1 MPERKIQILE
11 RALMRERAARKEAED
26 LLETKSKELY
36 ATGMQLRKSNERL
49 QTLLDAKINELEGVF
64 LNILDPYVVMDP
76 AFNILRLND
85 AALEFLELESIPES
99 FNLSEL
105 VHPDFLE
112 YTARCVKQLFELG
125 SLSNYRAKIFTAKG
139 KERYVHINASIVFDD
154 HNQLVGAQGIIRDI
168 SREKEIELL
177 LEDQRQQLDNIFQNS
192 PLGIYHFESGRVL
205 KGNPTLAWMLGYSEQ
220 ELPGLQVETFTQS
233 GHAQDQTYPNPSH
246 EAGILGTFTFTSLYR
261 RKNGKEFWAK
271 TTISPPFKDHKGRLR
286 GVAIVEDI
294 TQKRLAEVQ
303 LVTSENRLSGLVAN
317 LNIGILL
324 ETEERTIF
332 RVNQKFCEIFKIPVS
347 PDDLIGMDC
356 SNAAEQSKVFF
367 ADEDGFVS
375 GILEILKNKKA
386 SAQDE
391 LLMKDGRILDR
402 HYIRIGAGESF
413 QGHLWTY
420 TDITLNKNYER
431 SLKLQREKYS
441 SIIANM
447 NLGLMEVDVNDTIQM
462 VNQSFC
468 EMTGF
473 DEKELVGKAAA
484 KIFKKGQSELAR
496 VKKELRLT
504 RLSESYEVK
513 LKDKSGRSRHWLISG
528 APRYDVAGQF
538 KGTIGI
544 HLDISH
550 LKALEEEKE
559 KLVRNLQNSNEELQE
574 YAHIVSH
581 DLKSPLRSISAL
593 VTWLIEDHRE
603 QLGPEGQVNLELIQ
617 EKIQAME
624 NLITGILRYS
634 QIQHDAESRQ
644 AVDLNEVVRQIC
656 DVIFIPSHV
665 RVIPESLPIVQA
677 NSAQMHQ
684 LFQNLISNAV
694 THIPEGEGKVWVGCR
709 ELPRHWEFFVR
720 DNGVGIAPEYHE
732 KIFKIFQSIDVD
744 RKGTGI
750 GLSIV
755 KKIVETYS
763 GTIRLE
769 SQAGA
774 GATFIFTIPKT
785 DHGKA

>member
-1 MPERKIQILE
+1 
-11 RALMRERAARKEAED
+11 MRERAARKEAEN
-26 LLETKSKELY
+26 LLETKSKELF

-49 QTLLDAKINELEGVF
+49 QSLLEAKINELEGVF
-64 LNILDPYVVMDP
+64 LHILDPYVVMDP
-76 AFNILRLND
+76 AFNILRMND
-85 AALEFLELESIPES
+85 AALEFLELESVPES

-112 YTARCVKQLFELG
+112 YTGRCIKQLFETG
-125 SLSNYRAKIFTAKG
+125 SFRNFRAMIYTARGNK
-139 KERYVHINASIVFDD
+139 RFVHINASVVFDD
-154 HNQLVGAQGIIRDI
+154 KNQMVGAQGIIRDI

-177 LEDQRQQLDNIFQNS
+177 LEDQRQQLNGIFQNS

-205 KGNPTLAWMLGYSEQ
+205 KSNPTLAWMLGYSEQ
-220 ELPGLQVETFTQS
+220 ELPGLSVETFTQP
-233 GHAQDQTYPNPSH
+233 GNAQEDTHPNPSQ
-246 EAGILGTFTFTSLYR
+246 EAGILGAYINTGLYR
-261 RKNGKEFWAK
+261 RKNGQEFWAK
-271 TTISPPFKDHKGRLR
+271 TTISPPFKDYKGRLR

-294 TQKRLAEVQ
+294 TLQRLAEEK

-324 ETEERTIF
+324 ETEERTIA
-332 RVNQKFCEIFKIPVS
+332 RVNQKFCDIFNIPVS
-347 PDDLIGMDC
+347 PKDLIGMDC
-356 SNAAEQSKVFF
+356 SKAAEQSKSFF

-375 GILEILKNKKA
+375 GILEILKNNKSA
-386 SAQDE
+386 AQDE
-391 LLMKDGRILDR
+391 LLMKDGRILER
-402 HYIRIGAGESF
+402 HYMRIRDGETS

-420 TDITLNKNYER
+420 TDITLNKNYKQ
-431 SLKLQREKYS
+431 SLELEKEKYS
-441 SIIANM
+441 GIIANM

-468 EMTGF
+468 DMSGF
-473 DEKELVGKAAA
+473 EEKELVGKQASE
-484 KIFKKGQSELAR
+484 IFGRGQSELAR
-496 VKKELRLT
+496 LKKELRLT
-504 RLSESYEVK
+504 RLPESYEVK
-513 LKDKSGRSRHWLISG
+513 LKDTSGRPRHWLISG
-528 APRYDVAGQF
+528 APFYDVAGQF
-538 KGTIGI
+538 TGTIGI

-550 LKALEEEKE
+550 RKALEKEKE

-656 DVIFIPSHV
+656 AIIFIPPHV
-665 RVIPESLPIVQA
+665 RVVPESLPIVQA
-677 NSAQMHQ
+677 NPAQMHQ

-709 ELPRHWEFFVR
+709 ELPGHWEFFVR
-720 DNGVGIAPEYHE
+720 DNGVGIAPEYHD

-744 RKGTGI
+744 RKGAGI
-750 GLSIV
+750 GLSTV